1 MTAKPKDVA
10 VISNRSLCWARL
22 NEGSN
27 ALKDA
32 VACIILSP
40 DWPIAYYR
48 AGIAWRILKVQILLC
63 VYGCSGFFLGGGAR
77 GTLLTWCWYQDYERA
92 AEAFEM
98 GLMMYPGNK
107 DLQNAKRSA
116 KLSFAFF
123 PNQHGYLLGYQARW
137 GAITFLQLLGNKYTG
152 VLEI

>member
-1 MTAKPKDVA
+1 MTAKPKDAA

-40 DWPIAYYR
+40 DWPKAYYR
-48 AGIAWRILKVQILLC
+48 AGVAWRILK
-63 VYGCSGFFLGGGAR
+63 
-77 GTLLTWCWYQDYERA
+77 DYERA

-107 DLQNAKRSA
+107 DLQNAKRDAEVALRASRMID
-116 KLSFAFF
+116 FR
-123 PNQHGYLLGYQARW
+123 G
-137 GAITFLQLLGNKYTG
+137 TFLDEDNVDSDDLWAMM
-152 VLEI
+152 